1 MNKLYKQVY
10 SGQINAAL
18 WISPWVV
25 TLYCNLLH
33 NNICSFDTALA
44 AFENVIIDKW
54 IGINKNLLLI
64 CRDICT
70 LQADIVQEQMNSSDR
85 DLNET
90 QEMLVQRFFDYRHSR
105 VFVDRDS

>member
-1 MNKLYKQVY
+1 MNKLWKNVY
-10 SGQINAAL
+10 NGYINAAL

-44 AFENVIIDKW
+44 VFENVIIDKW

-64 CRDICT
+64 CRDICS
-70 LQADIVQEQMNSSDR
+70 LQADIVQVQINQNKE
-85 DLNET
+85 LVET
-90 QEMLVQRFFDYRHSR
+90 QEMLVQRFFD
-105 VFVDRDS
+105 